1 MLTVV
6 TFNWFH
12 FARSLKLVYQNQHHT
27 FHTHIQDI
35 QTFNTDKMPVDEMPV
50 DKMTRQQNVTQIE
63 SASFIKL
70 RHKNKLD

>member
-1 MLTVV
+1 
-6 TFNWFH
+6 
-12 FARSLKLVYQNQHHT
+12 
-27 FHTHIQDI
+27 
-35 QTFNTDKMPVDEMPV
+35 MPVDEMPV